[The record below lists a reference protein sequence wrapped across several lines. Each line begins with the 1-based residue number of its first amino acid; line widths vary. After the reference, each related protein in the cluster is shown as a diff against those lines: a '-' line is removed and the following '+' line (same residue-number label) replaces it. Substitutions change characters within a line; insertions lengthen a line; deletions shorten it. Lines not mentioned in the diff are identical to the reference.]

1 MSLFNYTQDTLFC
14 VLQWDQRALI
24 YTSNRTHTFKDPFIS
39 ISNSAFYSYV
49 LRATYTWMSVGVK
62 VVSVCICVRDKRERV
77 ERGHPHP
84 SPLCAMCLTKPEVC
98 RCCWGF
104 FFLRKDTNAEI
115 ICRPSSKLFFTIREV
130 SVLISIFHWLV
141 LRLHQ
146 NAHIHTHTRTKH
158 SCSTETSQTPAS
170 CCLPRSAHTSLM
182 ASAPP
187 VLLISIWLTACGTQ
201 THLMTNT
208 HLYAHTHTHTN
219 TQRYTHTHILLFVDF
234 ADIKTQKAAVSMQN
248 NEVKAILISLGDKP
262 NASRG
267 RGMRNEDEKY
277 KREAVP
283 RAK

>member
-98 RCCWGF
+98 RCCWVF

-146 NAHIHTHTRTKH
+146 NAHIHTHAHETQLLHGNQPNTCILLSPQVCPH
-158 SCSTETSQTPAS
+158 FPDGQCASCSSHFYLT
-170 CCLPRSAHTSLM
+170 HSLWD
-182 ASAPP
+182 SDTFDDQYPP
-187 VLLISIWLTACGTQ
+187 LR
-201 THLMTNT
+201 
-208 HLYAHTHTHTN
+208 THTHAHKHAEI
-219 TQRYTHTHILLFVDF
+219 YTYSHLTLCSFCW
-234 ADIKTQKAAVSMQN
+234 
-248 NEVKAILISLGDKP
+248 
-262 NASRG
+262 
-267 RGMRNEDEKY
+267 Y
-277 KREAVP
+277 
-283 RAK
+283 